1 VDNQTGLV
9 RNAPGAILDPFR
21 PPGVEGSMSLVSVTE
36 AAASQIKRLLDSEG
50 KAESHA
56 LRLKVIGGGCSGLQ
70 YQLMFD
76 DQRKETDHELAEGGV
91 RVVIDEKSALYLVGT
106 VLDYVDSLM
115 ESGFKIQNPNAKNSC
130 GCGQSFSA

>member
-1 VDNQTGLV
+1 MNQTGLV
-9 RNAPGAILDPFR
+9 RNDPNAMLGSFR
-21 PPGVEGSMSLVSVTE
+21 PHVEDAMSLVSVSE
-36 AAASQIKRLLDSEG
+36 AAAGQIKRLLDQEG
-50 KAESHA
+50 KAASHA

-76 DQRKETDHELAEGGV
+76 DQRKESDVEIESGGV

-106 VLDYVDSLM
+106 TLDYVDSLM